1 MLDQVKALK
10 KHDSRLSGIGIYHFI
25 RDSLLWGWIFMLLAV
40 ILYLVSSPD
49 NASLSI
55 LIVLGF
61 VTGTL
66 LGAMMSLP
74 RLDEGWT

>member
-1 MLDQVKALK
+1 
-10 KHDSRLSGIGIYHFI
+10 
-25 RDSLLWGWIFMLLAV
+25 MLLAV